1 VTGAAT
7 AGEVPGVTV
16 PAVTVPAGAAS
27 GSGPADAPAAGPAS
41 LLAEVSGLAQL
52 VNSVA
57 HDGRSGWKTTEFWAS
72 ITTWLLPV
80 LTLVFHRDLSSLA
93 TPLAVVAAGAAQA
106 VYTISRAITKK
117 GHATA
122 LASMATASPAM
133 LAAASSAS
141 ASVSSAAPAVS
152 SAAPAVSSAAPAS
165 PAAASTGAGSPG
177 LAGLPAPVGVTGA
190 DGAPL
195 VEAVTAALQALTAA
209 VEKLSGSGQK
219 LLS

>member
-27 GSGPADAPAAGPAS
+27 GSGPADAPVAGPAS

-152 SAAPAVSSAAPAS
+152 SAAPAS

>member
-1 VTGAAT
+1 MTGAAT

-141 ASVSSAAPAVS
+141 ASASAAALAASSGAPTALPAP
-152 SAAPAVSSAAPAS
+152 AAPSATGA
-165 PAAASTGAGSPG
+165 GAGSPG
-177 LAGLPAPVGVTGA
+177 LAAAPVPAGLTGA

-195 VEAVTAALQALTAA
+195 VQAMTAALQALTAA

-219 LLS
+219 LPG

>member
-1 VTGAAT
+1 VTDAAT
-7 AGEVPGVTV
+7 AGAV
-16 PAVTVPAGAAS
+16 PAAAVPAAAVPAGAAS
-27 GSGPADAPAAGPAS
+27 GSGPANAPAADPAS

-141 ASVSSAAPAVS
+141 ASASAAALAASSAAPTAP
-152 SAAPAVSSAAPAS
+152 SALAATGA
-165 PAAASTGAGSPG
+165 GAGSPG
-177 LAGLPAPVGVTGA
+177 LAAPPVPAGLTGA

-195 VEAVTAALQALTAA
+195 VQAMTAALQALTAA

-219 LLS
+219 LSG